1 MGAGSGALA
10 RIPSVDAVLRMPG
23 ALELAARHGRTIVTA
38 CVRRVLADAR
48 DAAREGEP
56 VAGLDV
62 LLGRV
67 GDALEVLHGT
77 RLRPVLNLTGTVLH
91 TNLGRALLAPEAI
104 DAMARVAREPVALE
118 FDLGRGRRGDRD
130 DVVEP
135 LVRELTGAE
144 ACTVVNNNAAAV
156 LLVLNT
162 LGLRREGV
170 ISRGELVEIGG
181 SFRIPD
187 IMARAGVRLVEVGTT
202 NRTHAHDYE
211 QAIGPRTGLLMRV
224 HTSNYAVQGFTSAVP
239 TAELARIAAA
249 RGVPLV
255 EDLGSGTLVDLSRW
269 GLPHEP
275 TVQESLAAGV
285 DLVTFS
291 GDKLLGGPQV
301 GLVAGRR
308 ALVDRVRRNPLKRA
322 LRVDKLRLAALEATL
337 ALYLDPERLAAR
349 LPTLA
354 ALARDAASLRELAV
368 ALRPA
373 VAGALGAD
381 WTVEVA
387 DCASMIG
394 SGAQPTARLPSAGL
408 AVRVARG
415 RPGRALQALQRRLL
429 ELPVPVV
436 ARIADDALLL
446 DLRTLARAE
455 DLLSAIAPLEA
466 RWT

>member
-1 MGAGSGALA
+1 VEE
-10 RIPSVDAVLRMPG
+10 VDA
-23 ALELAARHGRTIVTA
+23 
-38 CVRRVLADAR
+38 
-48 DAAREGEP
+48 
-56 VAGLDV
+56 

-67 GDALEVLHGT
+67 HDALERLHGT

-91 TNLGRALLAPEAI
+91 TNLGRATLAPEAI

-224 HTSNYAVQGFTSAVP
+224 HASNYAVQGFTSAVP
-239 TAELARIAAA
+239 LAQLAGIAA
-249 RGVPLV
+249 RHGVPLV

-285 DLVTFS
+285 DLVAFS

-301 GLVAGRR
+301 GLIAGRR
-308 ALVDRVRRNPLKRA
+308 ALVERVRRNPLKRA

-337 ALYLDPERLAAR
+337 ALYLDPDRLAQR

-354 ALARDAASLRELAV
+354 ALARDRALAASLRPALARV
-368 ALRPA
+368 
-373 VAGALGAD
+373 LGAD
-381 WTVEVA
+381 WTVEPT
-387 DCASMIG
+387 DCDSMIG

-408 AVRVARG
+408 AVRAARG
-415 RPGRALQALQRRLL
+415 RSGGALQALQRRLL

-436 ARIADDALLL
+436 ARIADDALLM

-455 DLLSAIAPLEA
+455 DLVSAIAPLEA
-466 RWT
+466 R